1 LYRENN
7 SENDHTTLQ
16 NDLKNLEK
24 WASDWGMHF
33 NAKVLYPKHEE
44 EDPPLLHIKQPIS
57 PEEFKCGTGFFTGVV
72 YMFLPFEVFYYL

>member
-1 LYRENN
+1 VRLFADECLLYREINN
-7 SENDHTTLQ
+7 ENDHTTLQ

-44 EDPPLLHIKQPIS
+44 EDPPLLHVKQPN
-57 PEEFKCGTGFFTGVV
+57 PGTSTIKS
-72 YMFLPFEVFYYL
+72 LPRTTNRRR